1 MGGMDPITLILSA
14 LAAGASAGGVAEL
27 QDEAKAMVKA
37 AYGKLRDLL
46 GERFRA
52 AGTPHADGT
61 LADYEDD
68 PETYQKGLAKK
79 LTAAGADTD
88 DGIVSAAQALLDLV
102 GSQGLTAGKYT
113 VTITGSKG
121 VQVGDHNTQTNTF

>member
-1 MGGMDPITLILSA
+1 LSA

-46 GERFRA
+46 GKRFRE
-52 AGTPHADGT
+52 AGTPHAEGT

-68 PETYQKGLAKK
+68 PETYEKGLSKK
-79 LTAAGADTD
+79 LTTAGADAD
-88 DGIVSAAQALLDLV
+88 ADILSAAQALLDLL
-102 GSQGLTAGKYT
+102 GKQGLTASKYN

>member
-1 MGGMDPITLILSA
+1 MDPMTLILSA
-14 LAAGASAGGVAEL
+14 LAAGASAGGIDEL
-27 QDEAKAMVKA
+27 QDEAKALVKA

-46 GERFRA
+46 GERFRK
-52 AGTPHADGT
+52 AGTPHAEGT

-68 PETYQKGLAKK
+68 PETYEKGLSKK

-88 DGIVSAAQALLDLV
+88 DGILSAAQALLDLA
-102 GSQGLTAGKYT
+102 GKQGLKADRYN

-121 VQVGDHNTQTNTF
+121 VQVGDHNNQTNTF

>member
-1 MGGMDPITLILSA
+1 MDPITLILSA
-14 LAAGASAGGVAEL
+14 LAAGASAGTLDEL
-27 QDEAKAMVKA
+27 QDEVKDKVKA

-46 GERFRA
+46 GKRFRE
-52 AGTPHADGT
+52 AGTPNAEGT

-68 PETYQKGLAKK
+68 PDTYEKGLSKK

-88 DGIVSAAQALLDLV
+88 ADVLSAAQALLDLA
-102 GSQGLTAGKYT
+102 GKQGMKAGKYN
-113 VTITGSKG
+113 VTITGAKG

>member
-14 LAAGASAGGVAEL
+14 LAAGASDEL
-27 QDEAKAMVKA
+27 QDEAKTLVKA

-46 GERFRA
+46 GQRFRE
-52 AGTPHADGT
+52 AGTPHAEGT

-68 PETYQKGLAKK
+68 PETYEKGLSKK

-88 DGIVSAAQALLDLV
+88 DGILSAAQALLELM
-102 GSQGLTAGKYT
+102 GKQGLKGGKYN
-113 VTITGSKG
+113 VTITGSQG

>member
-1 MGGMDPITLILSA
+1 MDPITLIVSA
-14 LAAGASAGGVAEL
+14 LAAGASAGTVDEL
-27 QDEAKAMVKA
+27 QDEVKDRIKA

-46 GERFRA
+46 GRRFRE
-52 AGTPHADGT
+52 AGTPNAEGT

-68 PETYQKGLAKK
+68 PETYQKGLSKK

-88 DGIVSAAQALLDLV
+88 AGILSAAQALLDLV
-102 GSQGLTAGKYT
+102 GKQGLTAGKYN
-113 VTITGSKG
+113 VAITGAKG